1 MTPSL
6 QLRLVYQIIC
16 LSLSQKRRS
25 TISRQNAVLRSSDN
39 VDFHTHKLLLS
50 LISPIFAPMF
60 TLPQT
65 SIEPKEGVTTEAG
78 LPIIPLTEDSE
89 VLGKLLTWCDPR
101 CLIAMDEQVD
111 IRIALQLVDKYDID
125 TVAIRAREALRRLST
140 SSVRQEPMSMYAL
153 ACKHGFQDIALCTAK
168 AALRLKLSEFPY
180 VPQLKNVSGAAI
192 YRLYDYHLA
201 CRLAVVPLVDNLGRR
216 NDSRGSR
223 TVLSITNIRLRTV

>member
-1 MTPSL
+1 
-6 QLRLVYQIIC
+6 
-16 LSLSQKRRS
+16 
-25 TISRQNAVLRSSDN
+25 
-39 VDFHTHKLLLS
+39 
-50 LISPIFAPMF
+50 MF

-78 LPIIPLTEDSE
+78 LLVIPLTEDSE

-153 ACKHGFQDIALCTAK
+153 ACKHGFQDIAMHCEGSTK
-168 AALRLKLSEFPY
+168 AETVRISLRATTQKRIWSRHLST
-180 VPQLKNVSGAAI
+180 L
-192 YRLYDYHLA
+192 
-201 CRLAVVPLVDNLGRR
+201 
-216 NDSRGSR
+216 
-223 TVLSITNIRLRTV
+223 